1 MDTADYCR
9 AGQAVHARTLTHT
22 PYIMSDLIIQPG
34 ESTESPISIFIM
46 GATATGKTDLAL
58 SLSSELGAD
67 LPGELISV
75 DSALV
80 YRGMDIG
87 TAKPDAQTLK
97 DFPHHLIDII
107 DPAEVYSAG
116 QFREDALQLMQPITD
131 KQGIP
136 ILVGGTMLYFN
147 TLQKGMADMPEVS
160 DSVKRAIESEAKAN
174 GISAMHE
181 RLKSVDP
188 VSAQRIHPNDP
199 QRIKRALELYDFTGK
214 TLTQFWQEQERK
226 RAGGRFPY
234 RRIKIALMPDDRI
247 ELRKRI
253 TKRLDTMLKQG
264 FIEEVEVL
272 YNRGDLHAEM
282 PSIRAVGY
290 RQVWSYLAGEYDFDE
305 MRDRAIIATAQLA
318 KRQMT
323 WLRKESDCNF
333 IDPITLNT
341 PKVLKNLKFLLE

>member
-1 MDTADYCR
+1 
-9 AGQAVHARTLTHT
+9 
-22 PYIMSDLIIQPG
+22 MSDLIIQPG
-34 ESTESPISIFIM
+34 ESTDSPISIFIM

-58 SLSSELGAD
+58 SIYGEMGMDHPS
-67 LPGELISV
+67 ELISV

-87 TAKPDAQTLK
+87 TAKPDEQTLK

-116 QFREDALQLMQPITD
+116 QFREDALRLMQQISD
-131 KQGIP
+131 KHRIP
-136 ILVGGTMLYFN
+136 VLVGGTMLYFN

-160 DSVKRAIESEAKAN
+160 DNVKQAIESEAKTN
-174 GISAMHE
+174 GISALHD

-188 VSAQRIHPNDP
+188 VSAERIHPNDP

-214 TLTQFWQEQERK
+214 TLTQFWLEQERDQ
-226 RAGGRFPY
+226 ADFNFPY
-234 RRIKIALMPDDRI
+234 RRIKMALMPDDRV

-253 TKRLDTMLKQG
+253 TKRFDIMLKQG
-264 FIEEVEVL
+264 FIEEVEGL

-290 RQVWSYLAGEYDFDE
+290 RQVWSYLAGDYDFDE
-305 MRDRAIIATAQLA
+305 MRERAIIATAQLA

-333 IDPITLNT
+333 IDPISLNT
-341 PKVLKNLKFLLE
+341 PKVLKNIKFLLE